1 MKMKKHIITE
11 EEYNAVK
18 EAIRINK
25 HKRVD
30 KRLQVILMRYEG
42 YKDIEISEKL
52 GYSRKRISQ
61 LCAEFKMVGLE
72 TYAKLKYGG
81 NNRALG
87 IEEERKILK
96 AFEEKAAQG
105 ELVTV
110 QSIKGAFDEKRGK
123 DTGRGYIY
131 MLLER
136 HGWRKV
142 MPRSKHPNKANDEAI
157 EASKKLTLESKS

>member
-1 MKMKKHIITE
+1 MKKHIITE
-11 EEYNAVK
+11 EEYIAAK
-18 EAIRINK
+18 EAVRINK

-42 YKDIEISEKL
+42 YKDIEISERL

-61 LCAEFKMVGLE
+61 LCAEFKAVGLE

-81 NNRALG
+81 NNRALS
-87 IEEERKILK
+87 IEEEREILK
-96 AFEEKAAQG
+96 AFEEKATQG

-157 EASKKLTLESKS
+157 EASKKLTLESKN